1 MWPADLIQ
9 LNDAI
14 WQHMPNGSGSV
25 EATRV
30 PEWSSFVVRGRQRP
44 ERKGGKETQTPRVDD
59 PPGSS
64 AGTRWER
71 QDDKQVSDFLFRY

>member
-1 MWPADLIQ
+1 
-9 LNDAI
+9 
-14 WQHMPNGSGSV
+14 MPNGSGSV

-44 ERKGGKETQTPRVDD
+44 ERKGGEETQTPRVDD

-64 AGTRWER
+64 AGTGGRDRMISRCLTFYLDIKGKCHCGAWVLLS
-71 QDDKQVSDFLFRY
+71 Q